1 MREVAKSI
9 PSGVADFD
17 SIIKGG
23 FPSGSVVLLVGEL
36 GAGQMEFA
44 LTSAAKLSMVRDK
57 PESAA
62 FLLGAGRDSKLPDK
76 ICYITFSRS
85 REEVLEELQ
94 EAFNSDFYQ
103 AIERNV
109 HFKDFSSAYF
119 RKTMVPRSWTGE
131 STSLFSSDP
140 VNDNV
145 LEGLVN
151 YLDENAP
158 GSMIIIDSL
167 TDLVVS
173 ANIEITDLV
182 AVLRGMQRV
191 SKKWGGVVYLV
202 LTNNVLEERKQR
214 TIMDS
219 VDGSLVFEWSR
230 YQNSSKRQ
238 RYMYVEKF
246 ISLLPHLDK
255 ERIARFATVV
265 TAQSGLVVI
274 DTERIG

>member
-1 MREVAKSI
+1 
-9 PSGVADFD
+9 
-17 SIIKGG
+17 
-23 FPSGSVVLLVGEL
+23 VL
-36 GAGQMEFA
+36 A
-44 LTSAAKLSMVRDK
+44 
-57 PESAA
+57 
-62 FLLGAGRDSKLPDK
+62 
-76 ICYITFSRS
+76 
-85 REEVLEELQ
+85 ELQ
-94 EAFNSDFYQ
+94 EAFNNDFYTAFAETVQ
-103 AIERNV
+103 
-109 HFKDFSSAYF
+109 FKDFSSAYF
-119 RKTMVPRSWTGE
+119 RKTLVPRSWTGE
-131 STSLFSSDP
+131 SSSVFSGDP
-140 VNDNV
+140 VNENV

-173 ANIEITDLV
+173 ANIEISDLV

-191 SKKWGGVVYLV
+191 AKRWGGVVFLV
-202 LTNNVLEERKQR
+202 LTNNVLEERKQNM
-214 TIMDS
+214 IMDS